1 MPKNLE
7 TSISTNSLLR
17 NRRLSAAWITKDEI
31 DLSQKKDTIL
41 SCFQESCANI
51 LHALGNP
58 DLRSLDFD
66 QINPSIET
74 DILKIATLKFASNDD
89 LNTASPGF
97 TSNDRIKAKDNT
109 LYLDS
114 YHSGRT
120 VPDILI
126 IDGED
131 IRLSNNISYFFESKF
146 VIVYGPK
153 DDLNKKSLI
162 EYLTFQTQYYRET
175 ANLGQDCVIFTRRE
189 INPNLPVHFFTIVL
203 NGEPFIRY
211 HEHMLNKLPFE
222 WHWHIVEGVAEL
234 THDTAWSLQTGGKIP
249 HDFHSFGRSIDGTTE
264 YLDNLVT
271 RFPENITI
279 YRKPLTNFWDGKIEM
294 VRAPLVNLKDHC
306 LLWQLDSDELWSPQQ
321 VIAMRAAFLSDPT
334 RTAAWFWC
342 NYYVGPKL
350 GISTRNNYAQNPNQE
365 WLRVWNYRAGMY
377 WCAHEPP
384 ILSYNT
390 AANQTFQDVGREN
403 PFNHAETEAIGA
415 VFNHFSYVTEAQ
427 LKFKESYYGLTDA
440 LGQWRQLQHSQA
452 LIGNG
457 SGLLRNFLP
466 WVTDQTMYRSVSEMG
481 WKSPASYD
489 DDTGIWAWNLMN

>member
-234 THDTAWSLQTGGKIP
+234 THDTA
-249 HDFHSFGRSIDGTTE
+249 
-264 YLDNLVT
+264 
-271 RFPENITI
+271 
-279 YRKPLTNFWDGKIEM
+279 
-294 VRAPLVNLKDHC
+294 
-306 LLWQLDSDELWSPQQ
+306 
-321 VIAMRAAFLSDPT
+321 
-334 RTAAWFWC
+334 
-342 NYYVGPKL
+342 
-350 GISTRNNYAQNPNQE
+350 
-365 WLRVWNYRAGMY
+365 
-377 WCAHEPP
+377 
-384 ILSYNT
+384 
-390 AANQTFQDVGREN
+390 
-403 PFNHAETEAIGA
+403 
-415 VFNHFSYVTEAQ
+415 
-427 LKFKESYYGLTDA
+427 
-440 LGQWRQLQHSQA
+440 
-452 LIGNG
+452 
-457 SGLLRNFLP
+457 
-466 WVTDQTMYRSVSEMG
+466 
-481 WKSPASYD
+481 
-489 DDTGIWAWNLMN
+489 